1 MFPIQRK
8 NDQFYLGRKQ
18 YFPYEDNLNEISY
31 FDSISRDDGDG
42 IKRKYYWQGTAG
54 KFN

>member
-1 MFPIQRK
+1 MK
-8 NDQFYLGRKQ
+8 
-18 YFPYEDNLNEISY
+18 ISY